1 MTMAMWYRKY
11 EALVLGAIGILVVIA
26 LWQAASDLGMINPLF
41 LSSPA
46 GIFREAVRQI
56 AEGVLWSDVGTT
68 VLEIAIAFSAASAMG
83 ILAGLMMGMFS
94 RVEFITEPF
103 VWFLY
108 STPLIA
114 FYPLFVVYLGLG
126 FNTVVMMGF
135 VMAVIPITINTLA
148 GVKSTNPILIRAAH
162 SFGAT
167 NRQIIFKIAL
177 PSALP
182 FIVTGLKLGVER
194 TLIGVIV
201 GEMFSSNAG
210 LGFRISLY
218 GARLQTASL
227 FVPLVVVVLLGL
239 LATQLLRLW
248 EHRYVD
254 RTR

>member
-1 MTMAMWYRKY
+1 
-11 EALVLGAIGILVVIA
+11 
-26 LWQAASDLGMINPLF
+26 
-41 LSSPA
+41 
-46 GIFREAVRQI
+46 
-56 AEGVLWSDVGTT
+56 
-68 VLEIAIAFSAASAMG
+68 
-83 ILAGLMMGMFS
+83 
-94 RVEFITEPF
+94 
-103 VWFLY
+103 
-108 STPLIA
+108 
-114 FYPLFVVYLGLG
+114 
-126 FNTVVMMGF
+126 
-135 VMAVIPITINTLA
+135 
-148 GVKSTNPILIRAAH
+148 LIRAAH

-210 LGFRISLY
+210 LGFRISSY